1 MSYPAG
7 TMSGMSDD
15 WTVERHLKDKPV
27 EVVALY
33 DRFIAIATRC
43 GPFTYAVAKTA
54 ITLKGSRRGFA
65 GAAPGA
71 TRLDGYFDLQRQVE
85 GPQIRRSS
93 PYTTRLFVHHFR
105 VTDLEQL
112 DDDFAA
118 WIAEA
123 YEVGQGAHLDRPP
136 AR

>member
-1 MSYPAG
+1 MPRTG
-7 TMSGMSDD
+7 TMIGMSDD
-15 WTVERHLKDKPV
+15 WTVERHLKDKPA

-33 DRFIAIATRC
+33 ERFIALATRC

-71 TRLDGYFDLQRQVE
+71 TSLGGYFDLQREVE

-93 PYTTRLFVHHFR
+93 PYTKRLFVHQFR
-105 VTDLEQL
+105 VVRLDQL
-112 DDDFAA
+112 DDNFAT
-118 WIAEA
+118 WISEA
-123 YEVGQGAHLDRPP
+123 YQVGQGAHLSRPP

>member
-1 MSYPAG
+1 MSEG
-7 TMSGMSDD
+7 
-15 WTVERHLKDKPV
+15 WTVERHLTGKPA

-33 DRFIAIATRC
+33 ERFIALAARC

-71 TRLDGYFDLQRQVE
+71 AWLDGYFDLQRQVV
-85 GPQIRRSS
+85 GPQVRRST
-93 PYTTRLFVHHFR
+93 PYTKRLFVHQFR
-105 VTDLEQL
+105 VTHLDQL
-112 DDDFAA
+112 DDGFAA

-123 YEVGQGAHLDRPP
+123 YEVGQGAHLGRPP